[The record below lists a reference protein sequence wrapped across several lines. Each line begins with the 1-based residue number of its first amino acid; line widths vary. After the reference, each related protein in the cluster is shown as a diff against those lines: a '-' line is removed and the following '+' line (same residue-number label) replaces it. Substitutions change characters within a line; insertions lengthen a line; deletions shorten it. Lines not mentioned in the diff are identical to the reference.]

1 MKLAIIGITGNV
13 GKHILEESLRRGHTV
28 TGIARDT
35 SKLSPRDG
43 LTLVSG
49 DADQPEA
56 LASLLKG
63 HNVVISS
70 VPFLSSDPAKL
81 IEAVRRSGVKR
92 YLVVGGAGAL
102 EVAPGKL
109 LLDTPHFAEL
119 PESIQTEALA
129 GKVLFDRLRAVTDLD
144 WTMLSPSALFVE
156 GDRTRIFRLGKDTL
170 LTAADGKSWISFDDY
185 SIALLDE
192 VENPRNVKAR
202 FTVGY

>member
-1 MKLAIIGITGNV
+1 MKLAIIGVTGNV
-13 GKHILEESLRRGHTV
+13 GKHILDESLRRGHTV

-63 HNVVISS
+63 HDVVISS
-70 VPFLSSDPAKL
+70 VPFRSSVPARL

-119 PESIQTEALA
+119 PEWIRTEALA
-129 GKVLFDRLRAVTDLD
+129 GKVFFDYASRRYRSGLDHAQSLRTLRRRRPNRHLPSGQRHPSHCCRRQELD
-144 WTMLSPSALFVE
+144 QL
-156 GDRTRIFRLGKDTL
+156 
-170 LTAADGKSWISFDDY
+170 
-185 SIALLDE
+185 
-192 VENPRNVKAR
+192 
-202 FTVGY
+202 